1 VANYVYD
8 ADGNRYSVSN
18 VGTTTSYVVDTSLPY
33 ASVVEEYSNGSLA
46 ARYDYGDDLV
56 RMDRGSGVYYYIYDG
71 LGSTRQLVST
81 AGSVTDTWSYS
92 AFGELASHT
101 GSTANP
107 FLFNAQQFD
116 QATGNY
122 YLRARYYDQSNGR
135 FLGQDANEGNEE
147 DPITLHRYLYA
158 GAEPVDQVDPS
169 GNDFTTFA
177 LCIVMAFSSVTDS
190 QYNSATIRGGAY
202 ASTQIVGTSN
212 IAIASSEAAAASAG
226 AVSSQVIAGIGVSA
240 AAGSSVSGYLALG
253 GALFASTI
261 SLFNA
266 ANYNSSGL
274 NNPNDPADRDNDEE
288 DDRGAKVPTYTIHFG
303 TGYPEY
309 NSVKTSL
316 FPEAAQHITAAI
328 LRGKP
333 FYLYYDADKDQADDR
348 RTANLAN
355 AVSQYQ
361 MFSRKSEGLERD
373 EYPFASTIEGGVHGG
388 VGADNRY
395 IDERDNKN
403 QGNDL
408 KAFYNKRLN
417 KYPGSFF
424 VRAIP

>member
-1 VANYVYD
+1 MTTECAVAFYEA
-8 ADGNRYSVSN
+8 ADLNHTKN
-18 VGTTTSYVVDTSLPY
+18 T
-33 ASVVEEYSNGSLA
+33 AFA

-56 RMDRGSGVYYYIYDG
+56 RMDRGSGVYYYLYDG
-71 LGSTRQLVST
+71 LGSTRQLVNT
-81 AGSVTDTWSYS
+81 AGAVTDSYGYS
-92 AFGELASHT
+92 AFGEMAYRTSAAQT
-101 GSTANP
+101 PTVNP

-116 QATGNY
+116 GASGDY

-169 GNDFTTFA
+169 GNDFTTIA

-212 IAIASSEAAAASAG
+212 IAIVSSQAAAASAG
-226 AVSSQVIAGIGVSA
+226 AVSSQTIAGIGASA
-240 AAGSSVSGYLALG
+240 IGGSSMSGYLALG

-261 SLFNA
+261 ALFNGV
-266 ANYNSSGL
+266 NYNSSGL
-274 NNPNDPADRDNDEE
+274 SNPNDPSDRDNDEE
-288 DDRGAKVPTYTIHFG
+288 DNRGAKVPTYTIHFG

-333 FYLYYDADKDQADDR
+333 FFLNYDANTDNADDR
-348 RTANLAN
+348 RAANLAD
-355 AVSQYQ
+355 AVS
-361 MFSRKSEGLERD
+361 KL
-373 EYPFASTIEGGVHGG
+373 
-388 VGADNRY
+388 
-395 IDERDNKN
+395 
-403 QGNDL
+403 
-408 KAFYNKRLN
+408 
-417 KYPGSFF
+417 
-424 VRAIP
+424 VRTSHRARVLMSHV